1 MIFSFT
7 FGRAVLEQMGLGNK
21 GCFLWNIRH
30 FPHMIN
36 TLFIKA
42 EFTVTHYWLINATP
56 QTCKVEA
63 ARSEAD
69 TYRFAKFAPAP
80 TCLIC
85 YEMPEHFD
93 AKAFQKSWALP
104 ICLSNWGCGEPGHCE
119 T

>member
-104 ICLSNWGCGEPGHCE
+104 ICLSNWGWGEPGHCE